1 MIILKKIFFIIFILL
16 VNITKSFN
24 IFPPKNN
31 INRIKVIHTSILNFV
46 PQLKLHHVVVIP
58 EADNKN
64 IYIADFSPINQTNL
78 YTLTKLIFGFSV
90 PAEIRLRHI
99 NLSKFNLTLN
109 NIDNIVNHKFLIDTW
124 YNTTTPNYILSQ
136 KVTDQIFKKIKNKK
150 IKNFIAHIK
159 KWNSSMNLYS
169 HNCQHFSSFVEIEKN
184 NYNLN

>member
-16 VNITKSFN
+16 VNINKSFN
-24 IFPPKNN
+24 IFPPKDN

-64 IYIADFSPINQTNL
+64 IYIADFSPINQSNL
-78 YTLTKLIFGFSV
+78 STLTKLIFGYSV

-99 NLSKFNLTLN
+99 NLSKFNLTFN
-109 NIDNIVNHKFLIDTW
+109 NIDNHKLFIDIW
-124 YNTTTPNYILSQ
+124 FNTTTPNYILSQ
-136 KVTDQIFKKIKNKK
+136 KVTDQIFKNIKNKK

-159 KWNSSMNLYS
+159 KWNTSMNLYS
-169 HNCQHFSSFVEIEKN
+169 HNCQHFSSFVEIEINKN
-184 NYNLN
+184 K